1 MAILAPIFAFVGKQI
16 GRIVTTAL
24 GWASIL
30 LFGRVP
36 QSRQLILAFMTLG
49 YLTWVAMLL
58 GVLIPDVGTFLLG
71 FIPVPDFIDE
81 TWIRLAML
89 AGAIVVP
96 LLIGLGGLLIPDAPQ
111 RPKGLDAVKLVL
123 RGYPLAFLLAF
134 TLLFLAVVGAI
145 RKGRTLIKR
154 WSDAH
159 VPIVVKPGGYQ
170 QMVSDLEEALDQAGL
185 EVAERPAPSILS
197 LPARLVAR
205 VAGGGIRAFVPDRL
219 TLLVA
224 PDLEIS
230 LYPSDIAIAG
240 KKLAVARARAAI
252 ASRLTASSVYLTTTK
267 ESQIIEDRLTALAQ
281 TTPARD
287 GLGRP
292 VLDETIRKELAA
304 IDDALAR
311 LDVDYDEWEVLYRM
325 RLQVERDLL
334 NGASVGQAFPGAT
347 EPVVAGGQ
355 PTLRPA
361 SAFAVL
367 GLGLIALDVAL
378 ALLERF
384 RPVDRR

>member
-49 YLTWVAMLL
+49 SLTWVAMLL

-89 AGAIVVP
+89 AGAIIVP

-134 TLLFLAVVGAI
+134 TLVFLAVVGAI

-170 QMVSDLEEALDQAGL
+170 QMVADLEEALEQAGL

-224 PDLEIS
+224 PDLEVS

-252 ASRLTASSVYLTTTK
+252 ASRLTASTVYLTSTK

-334 NGASVGQAFPGAT
+334 NGALVGEAFPGAT